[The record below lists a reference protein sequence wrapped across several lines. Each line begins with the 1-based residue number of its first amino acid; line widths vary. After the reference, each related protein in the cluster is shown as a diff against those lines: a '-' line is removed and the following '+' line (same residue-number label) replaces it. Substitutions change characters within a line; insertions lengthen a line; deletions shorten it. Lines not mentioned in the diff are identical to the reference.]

1 MILITAPASEKVWER
16 FAVIFQYNQKS
27 TGVSFFIV
35 CFDYHR
41 VIWLKV

>member
-1 MILITAPASEKVWER
+1 MMLIIAPAKEEMFV
-16 FAVIFQYNQKS
+16 VIFQYNQKS
-27 TGVSFFIV
+27 TGFSFFVI

>member
-1 MILITAPASEKVWER
+1 MTLITAPAREEM

-27 TGVSFFIV
+27 TVFSFFII
-35 CFDYHR
+35 CFDSHR

>member
-1 MILITAPASEKVWER
+1 MMLITAPAREMLV
-16 FAVIFQYNQKS
+16 VIFQYNQKS
-27 TGVSFFIV
+27 TGFSFFII